1 LPKPLL
7 NPGWREVLDTLCG
20 ATVLQENAEERD
32 AETRVNAV
40 KSLATVCETLGVEKT
55 GYESRAEGQPR
66 GEKAAG
72 ESSARTDNRR
82 TSNGGGEALTPGKND
97 TQSEDSKLPASV
109 VSGQVMEHLL
119 AALDDYATD
128 NRGDVGSWV
137 REAAMESIEK
147 VTYLLCHV
155 AEDEHSHVA
164 VEAKLDDVGPSGRGS
179 NGEIADGSENT
190 ASSSG
195 INGVSAHCEIVFT
208 PDLAARVVG
217 GLAKQAAEKIDRVR
231 NVAGSI
237 LQRLLSQGDPPIA
250 AIPHGAF
257 LRQIIPGDAVINW
270 AVSSGFEC
278 FCSFQAPFF
287 QAPFQVDRAA

>member
-1 LPKPLL
+1 MPKPLL
-7 NPGWREVLDTLCG
+7 NPAWREVLDTLCG
-20 ATVLQENAEERD
+20 ATVLQENAEERN

-55 GYESRAEGQPR
+55 GYESRAEGQDCL
-66 GEKAAG
+66 ENAAS
-72 ESSARTDNRR
+72 ESSARTENHR
-82 TSNGGGEALTPGKND
+82 TGGDALTPVKNN

-119 AALDDYATD
+119 AALNDYATD

-137 REAAMESIEK
+137 REAAMEAIEK

-155 AEDEHSHVA
+155 AEDGRSHVA

-179 NGEIADGSENT
+179 NKAIDQADGSENT

-195 INGVSAHCEIVFT
+195 INGVSAHFGNVFT
-208 PDLAARVVG
+208 PELAARVVG

-237 LQRLLSQGDPPIA
+237 LQRLLSQGNPPIA

-257 LRQIIPGDAVINW
+257 LRKIIPGDAVINW
-270 AVSSGFEC
+270 AVSSGCE
-278 FCSFQAPFF
+278 PF
-287 QAPFQVDRAA
+287 